1 MHRELTQQT
10 LLQYTSA
17 ILSGDVPALGPASE
31 DDPKG
36 TELEKID
43 GVYKIVGKNF
53 NPMVLSDDRLC
64 VLSTAC
70 VWHCTHSQARHA
82 LRMLRGLKSRA
93 LRLFS
98 TASWRRS
105 SAAC

>member
-1 MHRELTQQT
+1 MLTASWRAVHRELTQQT

-70 VWHCTHSQARHA
+70 VWHRTQSQAPPCAANAKRPQVT
-82 LRMLRGLKSRA
+82 GLTSFLDR
-93 LRLFS
+93 F
-98 TASWRRS
+98 
-105 SAAC
+105 

>member
-1 MHRELTQQT
+1 MVSWRAVHRELTQQT

-70 VWHCTHSQARHA
+70 FWHCAQSQAPPCA
-82 LRMLRGLKSRA
+82 ANAK
-93 LRLFS
+93 
-98 TASWRRS
+98 ASS
-105 SAAC
+105 HGP

>member
-17 ILSGDVPALGPASE
+17 ILSGEVPALGPASE

-70 VWHCTHSQARHA
+70 VWHCAQSQAPPCAANAKASSH
-82 LRMLRGLKSRA
+82 RA
-93 LRLFS
+93 L
-98 TASWRRS
+98 TAFLDRF
-105 SAAC
+105 